1 MYLNNRH
8 IVDRTPVNNNAM
20 SKYDCNKKK
29 SFRDNKKEKKNEN
42 LRLHANNT
50 GVIEL
55 RNALASDVLM
65 CRHDDYVMHFI
76 KSNTF
81 SLHTKVVFV
90 KVLMKK
96 VYLKRS
102 SLRTRLHTQKVE
114 LKEKKKNTTIRRE
127 GLA

>member
-1 MYLNNRH
+1 
-8 IVDRTPVNNNAM
+8 
-20 SKYDCNKKK
+20 
-29 SFRDNKKEKKNEN
+29 
-42 LRLHANNT
+42 
-50 GVIEL
+50 
-55 RNALASDVLM
+55 M

-114 LKEKKKNTTIRRE
+114 LKKEKKKEYNNSQRGPGIMTSNDVV
-127 GLA
+127 